1 MAANTNCN
9 EIYYIVRLYD
19 STLFLV
25 TATHYIKQDL
35 IATGLREITSCTV
48 ITVICVNAHDIIVRC
63 QCNRCNSY

>member
-35 IATGLREITSCTV
+35 IATGLREITSCMI
-48 ITVICVNAHDIIVRC
+48 ITVICVNAHGIIVRC
-63 QCNRCNSY
+63 QM